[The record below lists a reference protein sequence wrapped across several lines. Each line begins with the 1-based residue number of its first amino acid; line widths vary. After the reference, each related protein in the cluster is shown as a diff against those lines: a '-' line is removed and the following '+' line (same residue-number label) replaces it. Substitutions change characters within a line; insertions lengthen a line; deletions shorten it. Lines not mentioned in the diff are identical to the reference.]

1 MKLFNKDSNLLLD
14 DVEQNSVHAVITDP
28 PYGMN
33 LMNLDW
39 DKVLPPT
46 DIWKACHKALRP
58 GGFLLAF
65 GHTRLYHRLGLQ
77 LEEAGFVIRD
87 CLCWGYATGFPR
99 SFNINEKII
108 EDFSKASD
116 NIELDDL
123 CGGELCLTQDYLR
136 SAQFVERLSQRKAI
150 EAGNN
155 TIRKGI
161 VVNDAV
167 LCRNHTK
174 SDLSANIVENQFLE
188 ALHSP
193 QDMSVLIAAGN
204 ADQRQTLLLN
214 HVKPV
219 EQVSQNLSR
228 IAGSIFTVHVNVQA
242 LLEDKEITQIAE
254 EEVLKI
260 WLGKKQSIRSL
271 GTNAIFAEAVNAWKL
286 IILKVLSDTLN
297 LDMTLITEDV
307 FAMTVIF
314 TKSIMEQLIT
324 NTANIL
330 KRTNNW
336 DGYGT
341 HLKPAWE
348 PIILAQKPLEGNYVE
363 NLLKWKVGALNID
376 ACRIPYES
384 DEDKISLESFLNF
397 AGKDHG
403 KSEFFSA
410 NEGGKKQVNVH
421 PDGRWPANVMWLEPM
436 FAEYD
441 KFFIIPKPDKNEKRS
456 YNTHDT
462 VKPVR
467 LMEHLVKLVSP
478 SPARLGESVFVL
490 DPFMGSG
497 STGKACIKLR
507 RKFIGYERDAE
518 YFEIAKKRL
527 KERST
532 IDIFE
537 ER

>member
-28 PYGMN
+28 PYGMS

-87 CLCWGYATGFPR
+87 CLCWGYATGFPH
-99 SFNINEKII
+99 SY
-108 EDFSKASD
+108 DVSKAMD
-116 NIELDDL
+116 KYF
-123 CGGELCLTQDYLR
+123 G
-136 SAQFVERLSQRKAI
+136 AEREVVGRRVHPTLKNKPNVKANMYHADTI
-150 EAGNN
+150 DSHEEAESWDI
-155 TIRKGI
+155 TAPAT
-161 VVNDAV
+161 D
-167 LCRNHTK
+167 
-174 SDLSANIVENQFLE
+174 E
-188 ALHSP
+188 AK
-193 QDMSVLIAAGN
+193 M
-204 ADQRQTLLLN
+204 
-214 HVKPV
+214 
-219 EQVSQNLSR
+219 
-228 IAGSIFTVHVNVQA
+228 
-242 LLEDKEITQIAE
+242 
-254 EEVLKI
+254 
-260 WLGKKQSIRSL
+260 
-271 GTNAIFAEAVNAWKL
+271 
-286 IILKVLSDTLN
+286 
-297 LDMTLITEDV
+297 
-307 FAMTVIF
+307 
-314 TKSIMEQLIT
+314 
-324 NTANIL
+324 
-330 KRTNNW
+330 W

-341 HLKPAWE
+341 QLKPAWE

-478 SPARLGESVFVL
+478 SPARLGEPVFVL

-537 ER
+537 ERYDE